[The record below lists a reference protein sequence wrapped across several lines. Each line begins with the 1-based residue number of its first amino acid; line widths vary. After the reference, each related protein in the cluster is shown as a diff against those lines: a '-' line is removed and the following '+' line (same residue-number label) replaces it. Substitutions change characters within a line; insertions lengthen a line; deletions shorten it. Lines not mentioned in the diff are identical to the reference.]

1 MKMKSRIIT
10 FALVLFASS
19 TLFLASPKPARA
31 FLFDPF
37 EIMVESMLTLI
48 NTGMNNMMT
57 TMLTLSDDIG
67 TMADRILVMS
77 DNIGLMADRIVETEV
92 LMADLVR
99 DVTDAQ
105 GPSALLISPTEGELV
120 SLSSLLD
127 ITLSNGASDY
137 VLFMANTAEMAP
149 ATNILVSNGDTFAA
163 TNRARD
169 YATGS
174 QLYIAIKALNADTM
188 GPISNTVML
197 NITQ

>member
-1 MKMKSRIIT
+1 MKMKFRIIP

-37 EIMVESMLTLI
+37 EIMVEGMLTLI

-57 TMLTLSDDIG
+57 TMLSLSDDIG
-67 TMADRILVMS
+67 TMAGRILVMS
-77 DNIGLMADRIVETEV
+77 DNIGLMADRIVETEQ

-105 GPSALLISPTEGELV
+105 GPSALLLAPTEGELV
-120 SLSSLLD
+120 NLSSLLD
-127 ITLSNGASDY
+127 IALSNGASDY
-137 VLFMANTAEMAP
+137 ILFLSNTAEMDP
-149 ATNILVSNGDTFAA
+149 ATNVLVSSGDTSAA
-163 TNRARD
+163 TARARD
-169 YATGS
+169 YATGG
-174 QLYIAIKALNADTM
+174 QLFIAAKALNGDTM
-188 GPISNTVML
+188 GPISNTVMI